1 MRIGQ
6 NPKIEVYRSITELQL
21 IIAGIGGT
29 ESNEGSLIDDLY
41 IPGLVKPENEYQVV
55 DERLF

>member
-29 ESNEGSLIDDLY
+29 ESNEGSLIDDLF
-41 IPGLVKPENEYQVV
+41 IHGLVKPENENQVV